1 MPLSPHDWHRR
12 FELQS
17 QWTQDIR
24 DHLYSRAGV
33 LKSQRVLD
41 AGCGTGVLTKELS
54 QSSIDSTIGLDIN
67 SENLSIAA
75 SFAPTAFLSLGDA
88 HIMPFKSS
96 VFDCCLCHYLLM
108 WVVDPLAVLI
118 EMKRVTMSGG
128 AVLVLAE
135 PDYGG
140 RIDYP
145 QQLAVLN
152 EWQTTALQNQGAN
165 PFMGREL
172 KAIFHQAGL
181 NEIKVG
187 VIGAQWNRTTPE
199 SELHSEWEI
208 LQSDLKFLNNSSE
221 VLKSS
226 EEIREIDLAAW
237 ASGER
242 IIYVPTFYAWGKVVK
257 D

>member
-1 MPLSPHDWHRR
+1 MPLSSQDWHRR

-17 QWTQDIR
+17 HWTQDIR
-24 DHLYSRAGV
+24 EHLYSRAGV
-33 LKSQRVLD
+33 LNSQRVLD
-41 AGCGTGVLTKELS
+41 VGCGTGVLTEELS
-54 QSSIDSTIGLDIN
+54 QSSIDKTIGLDLN
-67 SENLSIAA
+67 SEYLAIAS
-75 SFAPTAFLSLGDA
+75 SFAPTAYLSLGDA
-88 HIMPFKSS
+88 HTMPFKSS
-96 VFDCCLCHYLLM
+96 VFDCCLCHYLLL
-108 WVVDPLAVLI
+108 WVVDPLAVLL

-145 QQLAVLN
+145 QQLEVLN

-172 KAIFHQAGL
+172 KAIFNQAGL
-181 NEIKVG
+181 NDIEVG
-187 VIGAQWNRTTPE
+187 VIGAQWKITNTGD
-199 SELHSEWEI
+199 ELQSEWEI
-208 LQSDLKFLNNSSE
+208 IQSDLEFLNNTCE
-221 VLKSS
+221 VLKYSQ
-226 EEIREIDLAAW
+226 EIRELDLAAW

-242 IIYVPTFYAWGKVVK
+242 IIYVPTFYAWGKVIK

>member
-1 MPLSPHDWHRR
+1 MPLSPRDWHQR

-17 QWTQDIR
+17 QWTQDTR

-41 AGCGTGVLTKELS
+41 VGCGTGVLTKELS
-54 QSSIDSTIGLDIN
+54 QSSINSTIGLDIK
-67 SENLSIAA
+67 SEYIDIAA

-96 VFDCCLCHYLLM
+96 VFDFCLCHYLLM
-108 WVVDPLAVLI
+108 WVENPLAVLL
-118 EMKRVTMSGG
+118 EMKRVTIPGG

-145 QQLAVLN
+145 QKLAVLN

-165 PFMGREL
+165 PFMGRKL

-181 NEIKVG
+181 NDIEVG
-187 VIGAQWNRTTPE
+187 VIGAQWKNATPE
-199 SELHSEWEI
+199 HELNSEWEI
-208 LQSDLKFLNNSSE
+208 IQSDLEFLINTSE
-221 VLKSS
+221 VMKSS
-226 EEIREIDLAAW
+226 EEIRKIDLAAW
-237 ASGER
+237 ATGER
-242 IIYVPTFYAWGKVVK
+242 IIYVPTFYAWGKVIK

>member
-1 MPLSPHDWHRR
+1 
-12 FELQS
+12 
-17 QWTQDIR
+17 
-24 DHLYSRAGV
+24 
-33 LKSQRVLD
+33 
-41 AGCGTGVLTKELS
+41 
-54 QSSIDSTIGLDIN
+54 
-67 SENLSIAA
+67 
-75 SFAPTAFLSLGDA
+75 
-88 HIMPFKSS
+88 
-96 VFDCCLCHYLLM
+96 M
-108 WVVDPLAVLI
+108 WVGYPLAVLL
-118 EMKRVTMSGG
+118 EMKRVAVSGG

-135 PDYGG
+135 PVYGG

-172 KAIFHQAGL
+172 KAIFHQSGL
-181 NEIKVG
+181 NEIEVG
-187 VIGAQWNRTTPE
+187 VIGAQWKSTIPE

-208 LQSDLKFLNNSSE
+208 IQSDLEYLNNTSE

-226 EEIREIDLAAW
+226 EKIREIDLAAW

>member
-1 MPLSPHDWHRR
+1 
-12 FELQS
+12 
-17 QWTQDIR
+17 
-24 DHLYSRAGV
+24 
-33 LKSQRVLD
+33 VLD

-54 QSSIDSTIGLDIN
+54 QSSIDSTIGLDLN
-67 SENLSIAA
+67 SEYISIAA

-88 HIMPFKSS
+88 HIMPFESS

-108 WVVDPLAVLI
+108 WVVDPLTVLL
-118 EMKRVTMSGG
+118 EMKRVTVSGG

-152 EWQTTALQNQGAN
+152 EWQTTALKNQGAN

-172 KAIFHQAGL
+172 KTIFHQAGL
-181 NEIKVG
+181 NDIEVG
-187 VIGAQWNRTTPE
+187 VIGAQWKSTTPE
-199 SELHSEWEI
+199 SELYSEWEI
-208 LQSDLKFLNNSSE
+208 IQSDLEFLNNSSE
-221 VLKSS
+221 VIKSS
-226 EEIREIDLAAW
+226 GEIRKIDFAAW

-257 D
+257 S